1 MHPQQC
7 TLQLCLQT
15 MEVIYGIDYGAKLA
29 GTTVVAYVEQGV
41 VRFSASAKKR
51 DADRFLVDFFA
62 NQPHGKIFIDA
73 PLSLPKVYRA
83 GTENLPATQEPAGNG
98 EVPDFHYRACDRALG
113 AMSPMFLGG
122 LTARAMKLA
131 FILRGQ
137 GHEVRET
144 YPGALARHLALP
156 ASGYKGDKA
165 SVAPCL
171 HLLSECVGIDI
182 AHIEIPDWH
191 HFDALLALCSGY
203 RHARGEA
210 VAVGD
215 KEGEV
220 VY

>member
-1 MHPQQC
+1 MDG
-7 TLQLCLQT
+7 
-15 MEVIYGIDYGAKLA
+15 IYGIDYGAKMA
-29 GTTVVAYVEQGV
+29 GTTVVAYAKQGE

-51 DADRFLVDFFA
+51 DADRFLLDFFA
-62 NQPHGKIFIDA
+62 NRPPGKIFIDA
-73 PLSLPKVYRA
+73 PLSLPEVYRS
-83 GTENLPATQEPAGNG
+83 GVGQLPPTQESARKG
-98 EVPDFHYRACDRALG
+98 EIPDFHYRACDRALG

-137 GHEVRET
+137 GHQVRET

-156 ASGYKGDKA
+156 ASGYKGDIA

-171 HLLSECVGIDI
+171 VLLSEAVGIDI
-182 AHIEIPDWH
+182 AHTEIPDWH

-210 VAVGD
+210 VVEGD
-215 KEGEV
+215 REGEL

>member
-1 MHPQQC
+1 
-7 TLQLCLQT
+7 
-15 MEVIYGIDYGAKLA
+15 MENLYGIDYGAKMA
-29 GTTVVAYVEQGV
+29 GTTVIAYVEHGHIA
-41 VRFSASAKKR
+41 FAASAKKQ
-51 DADRFLVDFFA
+51 DADRFVLDFFA
-62 NQPHGKIFIDA
+62 GRPAGTIFLDA
-73 PLSLPKVYRA
+73 PLGIPKVYRT
-83 GTENLPATQEPAGNG
+83 GTDGLPPSAE
-98 EVPDFHYRACDRALG
+98 PDFHYRTCDRELG

-156 ASGYKGDKA
+156 ASGYKGDIA

-171 HLLSECVGIDI
+171 VLLSEAVGIDI
-182 AHIEIPDWH
+182 AHKEIPDWH

-210 VAVGD
+210 VVVGD
-215 KEGEV
+215 REGEL